1 MTEKKGLQNFTNTTN
16 KIQVLLKSGK
26 LKKDDISDFQDEEW
40 DELGNQI
47 TEYLNK
53 SKGEERDEFLYQ
65 VEDILPTDT
74 KNQIWENNHYQ
85 ITVSMTKLIEETGK
99 MPTKNQLAKA
109 SGLSRQTIY
118 NHLKSYDEHPLYTK
132 QFEQFRFMADR
143 VLAKVIKIAVQGEGN
158 IKAARLYF
166 DIMGKS
172 FNTHLNG
179 NTLIHNQ
186 NNYIQIN
193 GLLIEAEKIKE
204 LPAES
209 IEAIKRILNGSS
221 KNIIPDNG

>member
-99 MPTKNQLAKA
+99 MPTKNQLAQA

-118 NHLKSYDEHPLYTK
+118 NHLKSYDDSYQSSSPCRRPL
-132 QFEQFRFMADR
+132 
-143 VLAKVIKIAVQGEGN
+143 
-158 IKAARLYF
+158 
-166 DIMGKS
+166 
-172 FNTHLNG
+172 
-179 NTLIHNQ
+179 
-186 NNYIQIN
+186 
-193 GLLIEAEKIKE
+193 
-204 LPAES
+204 ES
-209 IEAIKRILNGSS
+209 VA
-221 KNIIPDNG
+221 